1 MQFNAK
7 ARYVRFSPYKLRP
20 LADVVRGK
28 NVSFALHWLA
38 THAVKRIVP
47 VQKAIESAAANAKQ
61 QGNLEQ
67 GRLYVD
73 EIRID
78 EGPSYKYY
86 KPGAMGRSNP
96 YKRRFSHIS
105 VILKPLAENKD

>member
-47 VQKAIESAAANAKQ
+47 VQKVIES
-61 QGNLEQ
+61 LTH
-67 GRLYVD
+67 RDLLYTFMV
-73 EIRID
+73 
-78 EGPSYKYY
+78 
-86 KPGAMGRSNP
+86 MG
-96 YKRRFSHIS
+96 S
-105 VILKPLAENKD
+105 V

>member
-47 VQKAIESAAANAKQ
+47 VQKVIESAVANAKQ
-61 QGNLEQ
+61 QGNLEKE
-67 GRLYVD
+67 RLYVD

-78 EGPSYKYY
+78 EGPSYKYF
-86 KPGAMGRSNP
+86 KTGAMGRSNP

-105 VILKPLAENKD
+105 VVLKSLDKNKD